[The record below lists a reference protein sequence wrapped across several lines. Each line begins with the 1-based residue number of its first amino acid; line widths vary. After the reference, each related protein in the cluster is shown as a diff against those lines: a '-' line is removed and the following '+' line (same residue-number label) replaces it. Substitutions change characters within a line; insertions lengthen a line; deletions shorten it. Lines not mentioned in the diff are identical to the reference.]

1 MNKVLTTFVKFGH
14 LGRHLE
20 FFKKLKGDQSPPDGR
35 RILKIDRVVYRPTQN
50 HQEKTYTRVRVQPPF
65 LPDYTDK
72 LCPTKC
78 NVRWASCRVHVCLS
92 IWYTGWAKIK

>member
-72 LCPTKC
+72 LCPT
-78 NVRWASCRVHVCLS
+78 NVTFLELHVECMCVCRYD
-92 IWYTGWAKIK
+92 IQGGPK